1 MSVNVNFDSK
11 IDKIFADFKKLSPA
25 LIAVAIASGLILFL
39 PYNILERMALDKLP
53 EEIREVVILF
63 FFQEISQKEIARMM
77 GIKLSL
83 VKYRVSRAKKL
94 LAKYLGEGE

>member
-1 MSVNVNFDSK
+1 MKICRICGEEYQEEHENCAYCGCPEDWSSK
-11 IDKIFADFKKLSPA
+11 QNWEF
-25 LIAVAIASGLILFL
+25 
-39 PYNILERMALDKLP
+39 P